1 MSDGEYRDETRIAH
15 MLEALSRLSAEVL
28 EIKDVGDLSLADRLT
43 RAVMCDFIIL
53 GEAANNLSESFCSAH
68 PDIPWRDIAGFR
80 HKLVHDYS
88 GIDFGVVFDAL
99 KRDVPLLLPKIRKLA
114 DTLPQP
120 PALPSNITDFE

>member
-43 RAVMCDFIIL
+43 RAVM
-53 GEAANNLSESFCSAH
+53 
-68 PDIPWRDIAGFR
+68 
-80 HKLVHDYS
+80 
-88 GIDFGVVFDAL
+88 
-99 KRDVPLLLPKIRKLA
+99 
-114 DTLPQP
+114 TLPQP